1 MATGN
6 VENWTGSIADIGAAY
21 PFVGIETPLVI
32 AGVIFWIGWHI
43 IQLRRE
49 SAELDEEVK
58 KFGNPETMHKVLD
71 NSDSEKR

>member
-6 VENWTGSIADIGAAY
+6 VENWTGNIADIGALY

-32 AGVIFWIGWHI
+32 AGVVFWIGWHVV
-43 IQLRRE
+43 QLRRE

-58 KFGNPETMHKVLD
+58 KFGNSDAMRKVLD
-71 NSDSEKR
+71 STDPDKR